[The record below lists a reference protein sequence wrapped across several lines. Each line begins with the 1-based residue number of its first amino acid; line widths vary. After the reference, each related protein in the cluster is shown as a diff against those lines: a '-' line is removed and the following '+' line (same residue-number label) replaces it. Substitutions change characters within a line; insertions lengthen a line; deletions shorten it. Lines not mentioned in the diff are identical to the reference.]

1 MKMIEIENK
10 SGKVKLNDVV
20 TRESVDKMIDEIG
33 RLFGATAVS
42 NGANFG
48 EITNIAENAVDT
60 LEIEINSPGGSVFDG
75 YTIYQEIKS
84 LQDRGV
90 IVNGTITGLAA
101 SMASVIAMA
110 CDKINIVPHGR
121 MMIHDASN
129 VVRGNADQLRQSA
142 DLLDSISEDIAT
154 IYANRTGSAVD
165 EMRDLMKKETWM
177 NAQQCI
183 QNGFVDEILMPVR
196 KEIKSL
202 TENVVDESNKKDDIS
217 TMSILSRLFPDNAQ
231 VEQIEAQIAEN
242 ESLRKEIEEM
252 TAQIQEIGDLK
263 NQIISSNLKIEELEA
278 SIKESDAKK
287 EQAEA
292 ELVEA
297 QAKVTE
303 EAVQALVTEELA
315 KCSHQPIEASAAQEE
330 KALDKEISR
339 DQFNALSPFK
349 KSEFCLNGGK
359 IKEA

>member
-1 MKMIEIENK
+1 MIEIENK
-10 SGKVKLNDVV
+10 NGKVKLNDVV
-20 TRESVDKMIDEIG
+20 TKESIGKMIDEIG

-42 NGANFG
+42 NGADFG

-90 IVNGTITGLAA
+90 VVNGTITGLAA

-129 VVRGNADQLRQSA
+129 IVRGNAEQLRQSA

-154 IYANRTGSAVD
+154 IYANRTGSPVD
-165 EMRDLMKKETWM
+165 QMRDLMKKETWM
-177 NAQQCI
+177 NSQECVDG
-183 QNGFVDEILMPVR
+183 GFVDEILLPVR
-196 KEIKSL
+196 KDSKNL
-202 TENVVDESNKKDDIS
+202 TENVIDESNKKDDIS

-252 TAQIQEIGDLK
+252 TAQIEEVGDLK
-263 NQIISSNLKIEELEA
+263 NQILSSNLQIEELEA
-278 SIKESDAKK
+278 KIEESNAKK
-287 EQAEA
+287 EQAEV
-292 ELVEA
+292 ELQEA

-315 KCSHQPIEASAAQEE
+315 KCSHQPIEASASEE
-330 KALDKEISR
+330 EETLAKEISR

-349 KSEFCLNGGK
+349 KSQFCLSGGK